1 MIDVERSKEMNTI
14 FDFTLKNIDGRD
26 VKLEEYKNKIFLI
39 VNVASKCGFTPQY
52 EGLQKLYSDYKDR
65 GFVILGFPANNFLGQ
80 EPGSNEQ
87 IKQFCSLSY
96 NVTFPMFSKIS
107 VKGKDITP
115 LYRFLTEKESNPQ
128 FSGKIKWNFTK
139 FLINRS
145 GQVVARFEPRV
156 KPESREVIEKIE
168 ELLNQ

>member
-1 MIDVERSKEMNTI
+1 MNTI
-14 FDFTLKNIDGRD
+14 YDFTLKDIDGRD
-26 VKLEEYKNKIFLI
+26 VKMEEYKDKLILI

-52 EGLQKLYSDYKDR
+52 EGLQKLYSDYKERD
-65 GFVILGFPANNFLGQ
+65 FVILGFPANNFLRQ

-96 NVTFPMFSKIS
+96 NVSFPMFSKIS
-107 VKGKDITP
+107 VKGKDIAP
-115 LYRFLTEKESNPQ
+115 LYRFLTEKESNPH

-139 FLINRS
+139 FLIDRS
-145 GQVVARFEPRV
+145 GQVAARFEPRV
-156 KPESREVIEKIE
+156 KPGSREVAEKIE